1 MEQTV
6 EKPVETVDN
15 QTATEPAVNYETLY
29 YQAAESIKEL
39 TAERDSLKNENTE
52 LRSARDQA
60 ISDGQK
66 AREMNY
72 TLSRQLAIS
81 QNVKKQPEE
90 LMAGMFLNKKGD

>member
-6 EKPVETVDN
+6 EKPVETVDK
-15 QTATEPAVNYETLY
+15 QTGAEPEVNYETLY
-29 YQAAESIKEL
+29 HQAAESIKEL

-72 TLSRQLAIS
+72 TLSRQLDIS

-90 LMAGMFLNKKGD
+90 LMAEMFLNKKGE